1 MKKYLLYLLMA
12 FAAISFTAC
21 EDDAE
26 PMGKSIRADVPEL
39 NFEGQNG
46 AEQSVSIL
54 SDGDWVASA
63 PEWITVTPN
72 YGTGNMTVKIKVADN
87 LDTDGTL
94 AAERKGSVTF
104 SVLESAA
111 TIAIV
116 QAGDPAKKPVEPAK
130 ITIAEFNAAA
140 EDESVFYELTGTIS
154 GVKNTYYGN
163 FNITDPT
170 GTVYVYGLYDKQ
182 GGEYG
187 AFENLG
193 LSEGD
198 LVTLRGYRGSYNGL
212 IEVLGG
218 YYVSHVA
225 SLVSATPSEVEL
237 PIEGGE
243 FEIALAYKGES
254 FEVAI
259 DDAAKS
265 WLNMGAIRPDGD
277 TTRISFSAGENLGGL
292 RNATISFTSSKGD
305 VVSTVTTNVKQEGSI
320 VDISIADFLTKEDGP
335 ALYRLTGKIKSIVK
349 EEYGNIYLEDATGE
363 VYVYGV
369 TATAVEKN
377 DKSFA
382 SLGLKV
388 GDILTIVGTK
398 SSYKETPQ
406 AGYNNV
412 PAYYESHISYTEST
426 VADFLAASTGDAYY
440 KLTGTVKNLSNG
452 TYNNAEIY
460 GNFDLVDEAG
470 TSVYVYGLTKAP
482 VAKNDKSFASLGIK
496 EGDKVTLIGKRA
508 EYKGTAQVASAYY
521 ISHEAGQTGGDE
533 GGEGDG
539 EATGGYSWTLENG
552 AFGTVDAFKS
562 SVTAGTPALTWA
574 TSITWGANG
583 GYIGFDTN
591 DSARG
596 LQLGSGS
603 KPATAFSLET
613 TATGITVS
621 SIVINGSIA
630 SSGTAK
636 VSVYVNDAKVGE
648 TVTLT
653 TTATDYTFTLGS
665 AVKDAKVKIAYEN
678 TQKAMYLKSVTLK

>member
-1 MKKYLLYLLMA
+1 MKSMKKYLLYLLMA

-26 PMGKSIRADVPEL
+26 PMGQSIRADVPEL

-46 AEQSVSIL
+46 AEQTVSIL

-72 YGTGNMTVKIKVADN
+72 YGTGNMTVSIKVADN

-111 TIAIV
+111 TVAII

-140 EDESVFYELTGTIS
+140 EDETVFYELTGTIS
-154 GVKNTYYGN
+154 GVKSTYYGN

-198 LVTLRGYRGSYNGL
+198 LITLRGYRGSYNGL

-363 VYVYGV
+363 VYVYGI

-398 SSYKETPQ
+398 SSYKGTPQ

-508 EYKGTAQVASAYY
+508 EYKGTAQVGSAYY

-539 EATGGYSWTLENG
+539 GTTGNEIVWT
-552 AFGTVDAFKS
+552 
-562 SVTAGTPALTWA
+562 
-574 TSITWGANG
+574 
-583 GYIGFDTN
+583 
-591 DSARG
+591 
-596 LQLGSGS
+596 LGSGNQAWAADKHATYGDGYAATDKGIKVS
-603 KPATAFSLET
+603 YYQYGNSNPARTPDADHIRVYKGSAFVISSTNGKAVTKVVIET
-613 TATGITVS
+613 TGDNYTYDIKVGSSTVS
-621 SIVINGSIA
+621 P
-630 SSGTAK
+630 SGTTITWTGSA
-636 VSVYVNDAKVGE
+636 NPFEAIMDAGQVRIKTL
-648 TVTLT
+648 TVTL
-653 TTATDYTFTLGS
+653 A
-665 AVKDAKVKIAYEN
+665 E
-678 TQKAMYLKSVTLK
+678 

>member
-46 AEQSVSIL
+46 AEQTVSIL

-140 EDESVFYELTGTIS
+140 EDDNVYYELTGTITNI
-154 GVKNTYYGN
+154 KNTQYGN
-163 FNITDPT
+163 FDIVDAT
-170 GTVYVYGLYDKQ
+170 GSVYVYGLLDGKGGDKYDTMAEK
-182 GGEYG
+182 
-187 AFENLG
+187 G

-198 LVTLRGYRGSYNGL
+198 LITLRGYRGSYNGL
-212 IEVLGG
+212 IEVMGG

-225 SLVSATPSEVEL
+225 SLVSATPAEVEL
-237 PIEGGE
+237 PIGGGN
-243 FEIALAYKGES
+243 FEIALVYKGES

-259 DDAAKS
+259 NDEAKT

-277 TTRISFSAGENLGGL
+277 TTRISFSAGANAGGL
-292 RNATISFTSSKGD
+292 REATISFTSSKGD
-305 VVSTVTTNVKQEGSI
+305 VSSTVTTAVKQEGSI

-412 PAYYESHISYTEST
+412 PAYYESHVSYTEST

-521 ISHEAGQTGGDE
+521 ISHEAGQTGGD
-533 GGEGDG
+533 GDG

-574 TSITWGANG
+574 TAITWGANG